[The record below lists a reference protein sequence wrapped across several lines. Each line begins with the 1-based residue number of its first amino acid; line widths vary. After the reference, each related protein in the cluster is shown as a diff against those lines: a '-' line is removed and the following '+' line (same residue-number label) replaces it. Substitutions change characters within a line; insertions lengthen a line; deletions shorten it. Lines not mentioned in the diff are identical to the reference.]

1 MPNANN
7 RKGNPVTNP
16 SSAPRACEKNYVAY
30 VMGHTHTRA
39 HTHTLREI
47 FIHMWKRRWKI

>member
-16 SSAPRACEKNYVAY
+16 PKATFRVWEKNYVAIRICTCMS
-30 VMGHTHTRA
+30 VD
-39 HTHTLREI
+39 
-47 FIHMWKRRWKI
+47 